1 MTHEIALEEIKPCC
15 SSNNGT
21 NDTPADDEKTSSK
34 PLDDKQLIQTTAVL
48 SAFTTSGHAHAPVN
62 ADDNDDDEESHV
74 VVAKPKSKLQQHL
87 HVLLEQVRSR
97 HTWTVAMVT
106 LGTLYMLTNLW
117 NTQQMWNENMQYE
130 LVVGPP
136 VFVMKI
142 LITGFT
148 AVGTVMWALELV
160 SDHHVGN
167 VMWAL
172 ELVSD
177 RHVGTV
183 MWALEL
189 VSHRHVGIVMW
200 VLELVNDRHVGA
212 GAGE

>member
-48 SAFTTSGHAHAPVN
+48 SAFTTTGHAHAPVN

-74 VVAKPKSKLQQHL
+74 VVTKPKSKLQQHL

-160 SDHHVGN
+160 S
-167 VMWAL
+167 
-172 ELVSD
+172 
-177 RHVGTV
+177 
-183 MWALEL
+183 
-189 VSHRHVGIVMW
+189 HRHVGIVMW
-200 VLELVNDRHVGA
+200 VLELVSDRHVGA

>member
-74 VVAKPKSKLQQHL
+74 VTKPKSKLQQHL

-160 SDHHVGN
+160 SDRHVGA

-172 ELVSD
+172 ELVSNRHVGTVMWVLELVSN

-189 VSHRHVGIVMW
+189 VS
-200 VLELVNDRHVGA
+200 DRHMGA